1 MTGDEMKTELST
13 RTKNE
18 SPPTWEEQ
26 SGLLAFLSRVQE
38 EVSGFE
44 RTFGFGISNLVVP
57 PQEIDGSTKHITS
70 VVFVLI
76 RNNELLSG
84 RTYCLYSLL
93 SHRELS
99 GHIGLYCSGK
109 IETLRTLSPLRY
121 FSQGR
126 AALYDWLRALVKASC
141 DKR

>member
-1 MTGDEMKTELST
+1 MKMELST

-18 SPPTWEEQ
+18 SRTWEEQ

-38 EVSGFE
+38 EVSRFE

-57 PQEIDGSTKHITS
+57 PQEIDGSTTHIPS
-70 VVFVLI
+70 VAFVLI

-93 SHRELS
+93 THRELS
-99 GHIGLYCSGK
+99 GHIGLYSSGK
-109 IETLRTLSPLRY
+109 IETLKTLSPLRN
-121 FSQGR
+121 FSRGR

-141 DKR
+141 EKR